1 LTRLAKFERSGPGQ
15 SGFGY
20 TGEQMDPTGLVFLR
34 ARYYDPSV
42 GRFLT
47 PDTIVPDPL
56 RSMGWNQYAYGYNNP
71 IGYADP
77 SGKNPLLCVE
87 LVIADGPL
95 PVGDIACA
103 ALIGYTLATGYT
115 LAQNADLPSGS
126 LSVNVPSAAEV
137 VQTVLAINAAS
148 TVLINEII
156 PCSVPSVLE
165 NRLPSPGRNLP
176 GGRPWDQPNQPK
188 VTPPKLTQGSQPG
201 GTFFDPGQKPPEP
214 EPDKVIEE
222 LAKQLKDP
230 NVSKGRKVITAL
242 QIGARV
248 FKNIFVPTPHP

>member
-1 LTRLAKFERSGPGQ
+1 
-15 SGFGY
+15 
-20 TGEQMDPTGLVFLR
+20 MDPTGLVFLR

-165 NRLPSPGRNLP
+165 NRLPGPGRNPQP
-176 GGRPWDQPNQPK
+176 GDRPWQQPQKIPQ
-188 VTPPKLTQGSQPG
+188 VPTTITPSGPPQ
-201 GTFFDPGQKPPEP
+201 FDPGQRPPELDP
-214 EPDKVIEE
+214 KKIMETIGKVLRDPKIPPGQKAIILPVLFAR
-222 LAKQLKDP
+222 LAIAIA
-230 NVSKGRKVITAL
+230 G
-242 QIGARV
+242 GA
-248 FKNIFVPTPHP
+248 PHP